1 MIPKNLLLCA
11 LLVAIGGADAAAQS
25 INKWPIC
32 GRAKRI
38 TCIVDGDTFWM
49 DRVKYRL
56 QGVDTP
62 ETGDGA
68 KCAREQKLADAATLE
83 LQRLMETN
91 HLYFQRH
98 HNDRY
103 GRVIVTVR
111 TQSGDDIADLLVRSG
126 HGRPYY
132 GGRRDAYEWCRGG

>member
-1 MIPKNLLLCA
+1 MNPKNLLLCA
-11 LLVAIGGADAAAQS
+11 LLIAISGAEAAVQS
-25 INKWPIC
+25 TNKWPIC

-62 ETGDGA
+62 ETGNGA
-68 KCAREQKLADAATLE
+68 QCAREQEMADAATFE
-83 LQRLMETN
+83 LQRLMESN
-91 HLYFQRH
+91 RLFFERH

-111 TQSGDDIADLLVRSG
+111 TQSGDDIAELLVRSG

-132 GGRRDAYEWCRGG
+132 GGRRDPYEWCRGG